1 MKFIWF
7 GIKIT
12 VHFLLI
18 SCVHIQRQLH
28 FKMLLAQNSFCNL
41 IAQVEINSLT
51 YIFISIEKINW
62 INLIVPCPKLII
74 YSGEHRQVWI
84 LDLWGNNL
92 VFSNDSWNPS
102 LVTIF
107 YNPRLQWA
115 FLGPFWGLS
124 GAFFRRRG
132 KNLSHISYHDTTRR
146 SYFLPKGDSKIN
158 KLRDTPLEFCW
169 H

>member
-124 GAFFRRRG
+124 GAFLGPFSDG
-132 KNLSHISYHDTTRR
+132 EAKICHTYPTTIQLGAVIF
-146 SYFLPKGDSKIN
+146 YLKGIQK
-158 KLRDTPLEFCW
+158 
-169 H
+169 